1 MNAIIKRYDNKY
13 FLTKE
18 ESKKISDFISER
30 LNIKNIEDIHIYIQD
45 SSTVLEIK
53 GFDFQ

>member
-18 ESKKISDFISER
+18 ESKIISDFISER
-30 LNIKNIEDIHIYIQD
+30 LNIKNIEDIHIYIQG
-45 SSTVLEIK
+45 SSTVLEVK
-53 GFDFQ
+53 GFDF